1 MKDSGFLAS
10 VDAMYDR
17 AAALMNLPSGLAH
30 QIKTVNSTYKVSF
43 GVRLRDQMF
52 TFTGFRSVHS
62 EHLEPVKG
70 GIRFAPNV
78 NQEEVEALAA
88 LMSYKCALVDVP
100 FGGSK
105 GGLIID
111 PKNWQK
117 NEIEQITRKFTQEL
131 AKRDLI
137 HPSQNVPAPD
147 MGTGESEMAWIAD
160 EYRKLYPTE
169 LNALACVT
177 GKPVSKGGIHG
188 RTEATGRGIQYAIRE
203 FFRHSDDLKST
214 GLSGTIEGKTISIQG
229 LGNVGYHAAA
239 FLSQEDGA
247 KITSVIERD
256 GSIVDNKGID
266 IKALHTHM
274 KETGGVSGFNG
285 FTNKSKEILERQC
298 DILIPAALEGV
309 INLSNASK
317 LKTKLIVEAA
327 NGPITFEADD
337 LLRRKGITIIP
348 DLYANAGGVT
358 VSYFEWVKNLTH
370 MRFGRMQR
378 RETEHRNSLL
388 INSIENIT
396 GKEFSKKVRSNI
408 TKGPKEIDLVRSG
421 LDDTMR
427 EAYIVISSKRKSDP
441 RIIDLRTA
449 AMITALEKI
458 TQSYLSSGL

>member
-1 MKDSGFLAS
+1 
-10 VDAMYDR
+10 
-17 AAALMNLPSGLAH
+17 
-30 QIKTVNSTYKVSF
+30 
-43 GVRLRDQMF
+43 
-52 TFTGFRSVHS
+52 
-62 EHLEPVKG
+62 
-70 GIRFAPNV
+70 
-78 NQEEVEALAA
+78 
-88 LMSYKCALVDVP
+88 
-100 FGGSK
+100 
-105 GGLIID
+105 
-111 PKNWQK
+111 
-117 NEIEQITRKFTQEL
+117 
-131 AKRDLI
+131 
-137 HPSQNVPAPD
+137 

-203 FFRHSDDLKST
+203 FFRHSDDVKNT

-285 FTNKSKEILERQC
+285 FTNKSTEILERQC

-337 LLRRKGITIIP
+337 LLRKKGITIIP

-388 INSIENIT
+388 IDSIENIT

>member
-1 MKDSGFLAS
+1 MKDSRFLAS
-10 VDAMYDR
+10 VNAMYDR
-17 AAALMNLPSGLAH
+17 AAALMNLPGGLAH

-111 PKNWQK
+111 PKDWQK

-203 FFRHSDDLKST
+203 FFRHSDDVKST

-256 GSIVDNKGID
+256 GSIVNNKGID

>member
-177 GKPVSKGGIHG
+177 GKPVSKGGIQG

-256 GSIVDNKGID
+256 GSIIDNKGID

-327 NGPITFEADD
+327 NGPITSEADD

>member
-10 VDAMYDR
+10 VDAIYDR

-177 GKPVSKGGIHG
+177 GKPVSKGGIQG

-203 FFRHSDDLKST
+203 FFRHSDDVKST

-309 INLSNASK
+309 INLSNANK

>member
-17 AAALMNLPSGLAH
+17 AAALINLPSGLAH

-117 NEIEQITRKFTQEL
+117 NEIEQITRRFTQEL

-203 FFRHSDDLKST
+203 FFRHSDDVKST

>member
-70 GIRFAPNV
+70 GIRFTPNV

-88 LMSYKCALVDVP
+88 LMSYKCAVVDVP
-100 FGGSK
+100 FGGAK

-117 NEIEQITRKFTQEL
+117 IEIEQITRKFTQEL

-177 GKPVSKGGIHG
+177 GKPVSKGGIQG

-203 FFRHSDDLKST
+203 FFRHSDDVKST
-214 GLSGTIEGKTISIQG
+214 GLSGTLEGKTISIQG

-274 KETGGVSGFNG
+274 KETGGVSGFKG

-298 DILIPAALEGV
+298 DILIPAALESV
-309 INLSNASK
+309 INLSNANK
-317 LKTKLIVEAA
+317 IKTKLIVEAA

-396 GKEFSKKVRSNI
+396 GKKFSKNVRFNI
-408 TKGPKEIDLVRSG
+408 TEGPKEIDLVRSG

>member
-177 GKPVSKGGIHG
+177 GKPVSKGGIQG

-214 GLSGTIEGKTISIQG
+214 GLSGTIEGKTVSIQG

-285 FTNKSKEILERQC
+285 FTNKSNEILERQC

-388 INSIENIT
+388 Q
-396 GKEFSKKVRSNI
+396 
-408 TKGPKEIDLVRSG
+408 
-421 LDDTMR
+421 M
-427 EAYIVISSKRKSDP
+427 
-441 RIIDLRTA
+441 
-449 AMITALEKI
+449 
-458 TQSYLSSGL
+458 

>member
-203 FFRHSDDLKST
+203 FFRHSDDVKST

-441 RIIDLRTA
+441 KIIDLRTA

>member
-17 AAALMNLPSGLAH
+17 AAALINLPSGLAH

-203 FFRHSDDLKST
+203 FFRHSDDVKST

-285 FTNKSKEILERQC
+285 FTNKSKKILERQC

-458 TQSYLSSGL
+458 SQSYLSSGL

>member
-100 FGGSK
+100 FGGAK

-117 NEIEQITRKFTQEL
+117 IEIEQITRRFTQEL

-177 GKPVSKGGIHG
+177 GKPVSKGGIQG

-203 FFRHSDDLKST
+203 FFRHSDDVKST

-247 KITSVIERD
+247 KIISVIERD

-298 DILIPAALEGV
+298 DILIPAALESV
-309 INLSNASK
+309 INLSNANK
-317 LKTKLIVEAA
+317 IKTKLIVEAA

-396 GKEFSKKVRSNI
+396 GKKFSKNVRSNI

>member
-203 FFRHSDDLKST
+203 FFRHSDDVKST

-256 GSIVDNKGID
+256 GSIIDNKGID

-285 FTNKSKEILERQC
+285 FTNKSNEILERQC

>member
-10 VDAMYDR
+10 VDAIYDR

-147 MGTGESEMAWIAD
+147 MGTGESEMGWIAD

-177 GKPVSKGGIHG
+177 GKPVSKGGIQG

-203 FFRHSDDLKST
+203 FFRHSDDVKST

-309 INLSNASK
+309 INLSNANK

>member
-10 VDAMYDR
+10 VDAIYDR

-203 FFRHSDDLKST
+203 FFRHSDDVKST

-441 RIIDLRTA
+441 KIIDLRTA

>member
-17 AAALMNLPSGLAH
+17 AAALINLPSGLAH

-203 FFRHSDDLKST
+203 FFRHSDDVKST

-458 TQSYLSSGL
+458 SQSYLSSGL

>member
-17 AAALMNLPSGLAH
+17 AAALINLPSGLAH

-203 FFRHSDDLKST
+203 FFRHPDDVKTT

-396 GKEFSKKVRSNI
+396 GKEFSKTVRSNI

>member
-10 VDAMYDR
+10 VDAVYDR

-43 GVRLRDQMF
+43 GVRLRDKMF

-100 FGGSK
+100 FGGAK

-117 NEIEQITRKFTQEL
+117 IEIEQITRKFTQEL

-177 GKPVSKGGIHG
+177 GKPVSKGGIQG

-203 FFRHSDDLKST
+203 FFRHSDDVKST
-214 GLSGTIEGKTISIQG
+214 G
-229 LGNVGYHAAA
+229 
-239 FLSQEDGA
+239 
-247 KITSVIERD
+247 
-256 GSIVDNKGID
+256 
-266 IKALHTHM
+266 
-274 KETGGVSGFNG
+274 
-285 FTNKSKEILERQC
+285 
-298 DILIPAALEGV
+298 
-309 INLSNASK
+309 
-317 LKTKLIVEAA
+317 
-327 NGPITFEADD
+327 
-337 LLRRKGITIIP
+337 
-348 DLYANAGGVT
+348 
-358 VSYFEWVKNLTH
+358 
-370 MRFGRMQR
+370 
-378 RETEHRNSLL
+378 
-388 INSIENIT
+388 
-396 GKEFSKKVRSNI
+396 
-408 TKGPKEIDLVRSG
+408 
-421 LDDTMR
+421 
-427 EAYIVISSKRKSDP
+427 
-441 RIIDLRTA
+441 
-449 AMITALEKI
+449 
-458 TQSYLSSGL
+458 

>member
-203 FFRHSDDLKST
+203 FFRHSDDVKST

-309 INLSNASK
+309 INLSNARK